1 MKKVGIITHY
11 YKSTNYGGNLQAYA
25 LQKCI
30 KNKYKLHVEQIC
42 YDLWNH
48 AEQRKKTIKNYI
60 DRKRLNGI
68 FKKVFNYVKFKIK
81 KIILI
86 IFGKNKK
93 EKLRKKSFKKFN
105 SILIKNNRMR
115 LVDCNI
121 AECNKDYDI
130 FITGSDQV
138 WNLRWYRKPFFLD
151 FVQEGKKKISYAAS
165 ISMDYLTDEQKEL
178 FKNHLKD
185 FKAISVRE
193 KQAISLLEGLTSV
206 EPQLVVDPTLLLNRE
221 DWDNICSERIVKEKY
236 IFCYAL
242 GDNKIM
248 RKLLKK
254 YAKKH
259 KYKIV
264 FIPFVSG
271 NQSLYNISF
280 GDIRLS
286 YVTPQDF
293 ISLIKYAEYVFTDS
307 FHGTVFSYIY
317 QKQFFV
323 FNRTKNGDMNS
334 RIFNIVE
341 LFNCEERFIY
351 KKEELNLEYLESLK
365 PIEYSYNEKLE
376 KLIESSKEFLRVNL
390 EVEDE

>member
-1 MKKVGIITHY
+1 MKKNGIITHY

-25 LQKCI
+25 LQRCI
-30 KNKYKLHVEQIC
+30 CEKLKLPIEQMC

-48 AEQRKKTIKNYI
+48 ENNKKRTIKNYFNK
-60 DRKRLNGI
+60 KRLNGI
-68 FKKVFNYVKFKIK
+68 LKKVFIYVKSKIK
-81 KIILI
+81 TIILI

-93 EKLRKKSFKKFN
+93 DKLRVQAFEEFN
-105 SILIKNNRMR
+105 SVLIKNNGIR
-115 LVDCNI
+115 LIDSNI
-121 AECNKDYDI
+121 VECNKDYDV

-193 KQAISLLEGLTSV
+193 KQAISLLEGLTPV
-206 EPQLVVDPTLLLNRE
+206 EPQLVVDPTLLLSRE

-259 KYKIV
+259 KCKIV

-293 ISLIKYAEYVFTDS
+293 ISLIKHAEYVFTDS